1 MSLGEAPG
9 PCQDQGEGE
18 RAGAGAGAGAGV
30 GCSGLLAGG
39 EEEGDEGA
47 PRRAEGR
54 EGELLGHRD
63 AQLQRSELRLL
74 GGEGEGVGG

>member
-1 MSLGEAPG
+1 MGLCSGMSLGEAPG

-18 RAGAGAGAGAGV
+18 RAGAGA

-74 GGEGEGVGG
+74 GG

>member
-18 RAGAGAGAGAGV
+18 RAGAGVGAGAGAGA

-47 PRRAEGR
+47 PRRPEGR

-74 GGEGEGVGG
+74 GG